1 MSDEPPIA
9 SDQDV
14 SADAERRLSF
24 GSVAEQYDRH
34 RPGYPPELVDDVL
47 TYADAHAGDRALE
60 VGAGTGR
67 ATLIFAQRGLK
78 VTALEPDVDMAA
90 VASKRA
96 ATDGLTIDLITSEF
110 ETAFEAHVLP
120 EHAFKLLFSGTAWHW
135 VTPSLRNELAARAL
149 VGGGTLAPFW
159 NRPVWDGNPLR
170 PALDAAYEEIA
181 EEFAARPR
189 GPMNPFGAPLEIKT
203 DEEWLREEFSDNSE
217 FTDVQ
222 VRHYTW
228 TASYEAAEYVALTGT
243 HSDHILL
250 PAPARERLS
259 ARITE
264 AIDAVGGSFELSY
277 ATLLGLARRTGG

>member
-67 ATLIFAQRGLK
+67 ATLIFAQRGLN
-78 VTALEPDVDMAA
+78 VTALEPDLDMSA
-90 VASKRA
+90 VASERA
-96 ATDGLTIDLITSEF
+96 ATARLKIDLITSDF
-110 ETAFEAHVLP
+110 ETAFEAHALP

-135 VTPSLRNELAARAL
+135 VTPNLRNELAARAL
-149 VGGGTLAPFW
+149 IGGGTLAPFW

-170 PALDAAYEEIA
+170 PALDVAYEEIA
-181 EEFAARPR
+181 EEFAARPS

-203 DEEWLREEFSDNSE
+203 DEEWLRDEFSGNSD
-217 FTDVQ
+217 FTDVR

-228 TASYEAAEYVALTGT
+228 SKSYEAAEYVALTGT

-250 PAPARERLS
+250 LAAARERLF

-264 AIDAVGGSFELSY
+264 AIDAVGGTFELTY
-277 ATLLGLARRTGG
+277 ATLLCLARRR

>member
-1 MSDEPPIA
+1 MRDEPPIA

-34 RPGYPPELVDDVL
+34 RPGYPPELVDEVL

-120 EHAFKLLFSGTAWHW
+120 EHAFKLLFSPTRRS
-135 VTPSLRNELAARAL
+135 PRNSRHGR
-149 VGGGTLAPFW
+149 GG
-159 NRPVWDGNPLR
+159 R
-170 PALDAAYEEIA
+170 
-181 EEFAARPR
+181 
-189 GPMNPFGAPLEIKT
+189 
-203 DEEWLREEFSDNSE
+203 
-217 FTDVQ
+217 
-222 VRHYTW
+222 
-228 TASYEAAEYVALTGT
+228 
-243 HSDHILL
+243 
-250 PAPARERLS
+250 
-259 ARITE
+259 
-264 AIDAVGGSFELSY
+264 
-277 ATLLGLARRTGG
+277 